1 MLDYNQ
7 AVMLDYSP
15 ALVLDYNPLIPLD
28 YNPLIPLDYNPLI
41 PLDYNPAVCI
51 YYFSINSL
59 IKSRTLSISAFGATV
74 MRIESLPASVQ
85 RRTR

>member
-15 ALVLDYNPLIPLD
+15 ALVLDHNPLIPLD
-28 YNPLIPLDYNPLI
+28 YNLLI

-59 IKSRTLSISAFGATV
+59 IKPSTLSISAFGATV